1 MVAEES
7 LQGEHATATV
17 LPCPGRP
24 AQLREG
30 AGAILDG
37 GVDVAVGHD
46 PAVAHDHASKANLTK
61 AYL

>member
-7 LQGEHATATV
+7 LQREHTTAAV
-17 LPCPGRP
+17 LARAGRP

-46 PAVAHDHASKANLTK
+46 AAVAHDHVSKANLTK
-61 AYL
+61 AAL